1 MLKIQFDHQAFSMQR
16 YGGIS
21 RYFANIQKHL
31 DKDGDFEYDRGLLFT
46 NNHYL
51 KDEKLPMPEWL
62 WRALVKKDSKV
73 FKYSRSYSKYCIKN
87 HQYDLFHPT
96 YYNPYFLRFLK
107 KPFVLTV
114 HDFIHELF
122 PEYFLPS
129 DHTAH
134 YKAQLIKK
142 ADHIIAISQSTLND
156 LQAIYNVPDDKVS
169 LVYHGFEPT
178 VVADGN
184 IRNANS
190 DYILYVGDRSAYKN
204 FFKWLTAVAP
214 LLVKNKLKVVCAG
227 GGGFT
232 PTEQE
237 FIARLNIGDL
247 ISQTTA
253 TEQQLANLYAG
264 ALFFAYPSLYE
275 GFGFPVLEAFANN
288 CPVVLSN
295 TSCFKE
301 VGGDAVSY
309 FDPHSVE
316 SMRAVMEQMIDN
328 NESLDA
334 NAALGKAQLAK
345 FPIEKCMQQTVD
357 VYRKVINR

>member
-31 DKDGDFEYDRGLLFT
+31 DNDGDFEYDRGLLFT

-51 KDEKLPMPEWL
+51 KDEKLPVPEWL
-62 WRALVKKDSKV
+62 WRALVKDRKV
-73 FKYSRSYSKYCIKN
+73 FKYNRSYSKYCIKN
-87 HQYDLFHPT
+87 HRYDLFHPT

-122 PEYFLPS
+122 PEYFLAS
-129 DHTAH
+129 DHTVH
-134 YKAQLIKK
+134 HKAQLINK

-156 LQAIYNVPDDKVS
+156 LQTIYNVPDDKVT

-178 VVADGN
+178 VVADDVA
-184 IRNANS
+184 RSAKP
-190 DYILYVGDRSAYKN
+190 DYILYVGDRAGYKN
-204 FFKWLTAVAP
+204 FFKWLAAVAP
-214 LLVKNKLKVVCAG
+214 LLVKYQLKAICAG
-227 GGGFT
+227 GGVFT

-237 FIARLNIGDL
+237 FIQRLNIGNL

-301 VGGDAVSY
+301 VGGDAAAY
-309 FDPHSVE
+309 FDPSSIE
-316 SMRAVMEQMIDN
+316 SMQGVMEQMISN
-328 NESLDA
+328 SAALSA
-334 NAALGKAQLAK
+334 NAELGKAQLAK
-345 FPIEKCMQQTVD
+345 FTIEKCMQQTAD
-357 VYRKVINR
+357 VYRKVINK